1 MDAVSTLVVFL
12 LLWWWVFLMSLP
24 FGVRTEE
31 TPEAGHAPSA
41 PSRPMLLRKGLA
53 STVIAAALTFVVDW
67 VISAEIISL
76 GIPDMYSA
84 PVADLR
90 QQKKQGASLAFSD
103 GPVDPSS
110 VLSP

>member
-41 PSRPMLLRKGLA
+41 PRRPMLLRKGLA
-53 STVIAAALTFVVDW
+53 ATVIAAALTFVVDW
-67 VISAEIISL
+67 VISAKIISL
-76 GIPDMYSA
+76 GIPDCNPA
-84 PVADLR
+84 PVGGLGTTKKARR
-90 QQKKQGASLAFSD
+90 QPCLFF
-103 GPVDPSS
+103 GPVVPSS